1 MSENSQNFK
10 IHKATNSQ
18 IFTKLITCDHFRT
31 YSNILSREH
40 GGLVV
45 DHHGF
50 DPHVHWALCCVLN
63 NARYNNT

>member
-1 MSENSQNFK
+1 MSENFK
-10 IHKATNSQ
+10 NRKAAISQ
-18 IFTKLITCDHFRT
+18 IFTKLRDHFRN
-31 YSNILSREH
+31 SNILSREH

-50 DPHVHWALCCVLN
+50 DTHVHGAPCCVLN

>member
-1 MSENSQNFK
+1 MSENFK
-10 IHKATNSQ
+10 NRKATISQ
-18 IFTKLITCDHFRT
+18 IFTKLITSNHFRI

-50 DPHVHWALCCVLN
+50 DTHAHGAPCCVLN